1 MSRMLKLSKSLIVN
15 ADEILE
21 VHPQITVEV
30 HHIINVWENK
40 KGEIESSVEMVDYT
54 LHSFMGEPLRMCER
68 DGGSKYKMCK
78 RYREIIED
86 LGIDLDGLVDEA
98 AVGSIPTALVNEL
111 ENDYQMMLE
120 NNAVDQ
126 GMHLDHDEF
135 MKECE
140 IPEPTILKGNHPG
153 NIKAN
158 A

>member
-1 MSRMLKLSKSLIVN
+1 MSRMLKLSKSLMVN
-15 ADEILE
+15 TDEILQ
-21 VHPQITVEV
+21 VHPQIEVKV
-30 HHIINVWENK
+30 HHIINVWEKDN
-40 KGEIESSVEMVDYT
+40 GEIDSSVEFVDSVI
-54 LHSFMGEPLRMCER
+54 HSFMGEPLRMCER

-111 ENDYQMMLE
+111 ENDFQMMQE
-120 NNAVDQ
+120 NNAVDAR
-126 GMHLDHDEF
+126 MHLDHDEF

-140 IPEPTILKGNHPG
+140 EPTILKGDHPG
-153 NIKAN
+153 NIKVN

>member
-1 MSRMLKLSKSLIVN
+1 MLKINKSLIAN
-15 ADEILE
+15 TDEILQ
-21 VHPQITVEV
+21 VHPQIEVKV
-30 HHIINVWENK
+30 HHIINVWEKDN
-40 KGEIESSVEMVDYT
+40 GEIESTVEFVDSVI
-54 LHSFMGEPLRMCER
+54 HSFMGEPLRMCER

-111 ENDYQMMLE
+111 ENDYQMMME

-135 MKECE
+135 MRE
-140 IPEPTILKGNHPG
+140 
-153 NIKAN
+153 AN
-158 A
+158 AK